1 MSQLVLPGFLAIA
14 AVVLHFAL
22 TSRYKVSN
30 THQWAAAILPSV
42 DVFVLIM
49 CVIAPFKASDSRAV
63 GVLWL
68 IFLVLIAVTIW
79 LHKSGIDSMS

>member
-1 MSQLVLPGFLAIA
+1 MSQLVLPGVLAA
-14 AVVLHFAL
+14 AVPILHIAL
-22 TSRYKVSN
+22 TSRYNVSK

-68 IFLVLIAVTIW
+68 FFLVLIAVTIW